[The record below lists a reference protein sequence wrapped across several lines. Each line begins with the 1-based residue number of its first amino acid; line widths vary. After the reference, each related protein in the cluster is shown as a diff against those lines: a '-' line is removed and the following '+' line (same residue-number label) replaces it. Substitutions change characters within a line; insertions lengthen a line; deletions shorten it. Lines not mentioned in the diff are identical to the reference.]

1 MNLKLASVLA
11 TVAVVAV
18 AAPLRAV
25 TGAAAT
31 DGPPGT
37 SDGSFDGS
45 NPYAVITDR
54 NIFHLNPPPPP
65 VSDADKKAKE
75 VPKVFLNG
83 IVSVGDDVR
92 VLFSIPP
99 KDNKSQTA
107 YFKLGLGERDDVLEL
122 VRIHPNRQEVD
133 VLVNGTPVTLSM
145 LSNSLAAAPGGK
157 AAPAAAPSP
166 PGGPRGR
173 QTAAAAAP
181 EGSSA
186 IIAGKSRDSSP
197 YGNVAVAGG
206 GGVATIGGGTSSSFG
221 GGGGGVTVSG
231 GGGGSFGSASG
242 AGTSFGGGG
251 GSVPSSYAGTT
262 STGTGVTVSGG
273 TSAQIANALFSG
285 TQAQTAY
292 TPSPAPATPVL
303 SEEQQVAN
311 MLIKYQAATSQGQSF
326 PPLPP
331 PVMHAGEEAGMS
343 FPDLPPTP

>member
-1 MNLKLASVLA
+1 MA
-11 TVAVVAV
+11 AVVAV
-18 AAPLRAV
+18 AMPLRAV
-25 TGAAAT
+25 TGVGAT
-31 DGPPGT
+31 AGPPGT

-99 KDNKSQTA
+99 KDSKGQTA

-145 LSNSLAAAPGGK
+145 LSNSLAAASVGK
-157 AAPAAAPSP
+157 TAEAPAP

-173 QTAAAAAP
+173 PTAAAPAAP

-186 IIAGKSRDSSP
+186 IIAGKTRESSP
-197 YGNVAVAGG
+197 YGNVAVSGG
-206 GGVATIGGGTSSSFG
+206 GGATTIGGGGFGSS
-221 GGGGGVTVSG
+221 GGGGVTIS
-231 GGGGSFGSASG
+231 GGGGSFGG
-242 AGTSFGGGG
+242 AGTTGGGANGGGAASYGGGVSVGGG
-251 GSVPSSYAGTT
+251 GSTFGQQIGNLL
-262 STGTGVTVSGG
+262 TGGG
-273 TSAQIANALFSG
+273 TASSGLTSSGMPQPIASPEQIESG
-285 TQAQTAY
+285 
-292 TPSPAPATPVL
+292 L
-303 SEEQQVAN
+303 IN
-311 MLIKYQAATSQGQSF
+311 MSMTSGM
-326 PPLPP
+326 PLPP
-331 PVMHAGEEAGMS
+331 QLAQKYGLSGSGEGG
-343 FPDLPPTP
+343 LPGFGGPPSR